1 MAKYLGLAL
10 EGHRCLRCRCGNSY
24 EQILRMTN
32 TNVLGD
38 YCSGCGRHRSDL
50 EEFVFEQVDLPM
62 IQGRQVE
69 AAQRDD
75 ESWVVGF
82 AAEDPVVQ
90 AEIEADDDALIG
102 LRDWVKSELGL
113 DYMLNSF
120 QIQQA

>member
-1 MAKYLGLAL
+1 M
-10 EGHRCLRCRCGNSY
+10 
-24 EQILRMTN
+24 
-32 TNVLGD
+32 
-38 YCSGCGRHRSDL
+38 
-50 EEFVFEQVDLPM
+50 
-62 IQGRQVE
+62 E